1 MSLGV
6 INLLGTAITLHWS
19 AIECNGRFYFHK
31 LANGTHSSMNM
42 ESWSM
47 TWSCLNLNGLHFLY
61 REIEFTT
68 FSKSIRFQFYKQQ
81 NCACDM
87 VIVDCLW
94 DFTSM
99 SREMVLVELWYEC
112 SITMSLF
119 L

>member
-1 MSLGV
+1 MVIVDCLWDFTSMS
-6 INLLGTAITLHWS
+6 
-19 AIECNGRFYFHK
+19 
-31 LANGTHSSMNM
+31 
-42 ESWSM
+42 
-47 TWSCLNLNGLHFLY
+47 
-61 REIEFTT
+61 REMVLVELWYGC
-68 FSKSIRFQFYKQQ
+68 SIQCHYS
-81 NCACDM
+81 CDM